1 MCLRDLE
8 QEMTMEN
15 AVERLFGGAFV
26 LCAVTAGGKQ
36 TVVVTY
42 AVWVAFTCTS
52 DTVRRR
58 RKM

>member
-1 MCLRDLE
+1 
-8 QEMTMEN
+8 MEN